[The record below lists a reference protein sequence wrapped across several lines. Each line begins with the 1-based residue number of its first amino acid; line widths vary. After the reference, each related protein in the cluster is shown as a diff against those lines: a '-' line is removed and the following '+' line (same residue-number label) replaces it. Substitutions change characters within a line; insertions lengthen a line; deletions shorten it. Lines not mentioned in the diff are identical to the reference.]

1 MGLYNEHTIDAKD
14 KYTNGHSVRVAKYSK
29 MIAEKMGFS
38 EKEREDIYYMG
49 LLHDIGKIGVANA
62 IINKESGLN
71 DDTYDAMTSN
81 RSYRKYLP
89 QDVVREEIKKNKGT
103 QFDPDAADAMI
114 QIMDEDTEY
123 VLHE

>member
-1 MGLYNEHTIDAKD
+1 MRVGHLLDMGLYNEHTIDAKD

-62 IINKESGLN
+62 IINK
-71 DDTYDAMTSN
+71 
-81 RSYRKYLP
+81 
-89 QDVVREEIKKNKGT
+89 GT

-114 QIMDEDTEY
+114 QIIDEDTEY